1 MEITREHLRD
11 FLEYKAKQYELEG
24 QIDDHKWEI
33 ETLEE
38 KKKRLDEQNK
48 HRLSEE
54 RLRDEAEKVL
64 RILADNFEEFGYDN
78 DLYFSLYFNFL
89 LCEYERVMKICQ
101 EEKIACF
108 KSKIGITQELEKSV
122 KEWIE
127 KSEAK
132 FGKMDKKGLIQKI
145 HG

>member
-48 HRLSEE
+48 AISE
-54 RLRDEAEKVL
+54 
-64 RILADNFEEFGYDN
+64 
-78 DLYFSLYFNFL
+78 FL
-89 LCEYERVMKICQ
+89 NY
-101 EEKIACF
+101 
-108 KSKIGITQELEKSV
+108 
-122 KEWIE
+122 
-127 KSEAK
+127 
-132 FGKMDKKGLIQKI
+132 QKA
-145 HG
+145 